1 MQKPDRKVE
10 RRKVNFAQR
19 IKSEI
24 WQENPAAENPYVAQS
39 QSCYG
44 YDVIDLMKKRSFVDT
59 LYLLLQGNLPSKEQS
74 ELLEHLMIG
83 FINPGPRHPATR
95 AAMTAGVGRTD
106 VAHILPIGLNVLS
119 GKCLG
124 TVEIELSMKFL
135 EHHLQE
141 NPEQLA
147 LQLSAD
153 AIQPSEGDWQPCPGF
168 GSQFGAINP
177 TATEIAAHLQK
188 LAGAGKYL
196 AWATELA
203 KALNNH
209 NAGWLATGVVAAT
222 LKDLDFA
229 PRTGATLYQLIS
241 APGLLAHGLEL
252 AKKSITAMPFPSD
265 ENYIIEKG

>member
-39 QSCYG
+39 QACYG
-44 YDVIDLMKKRSFVDT
+44 YDVIELMKKRSFIDV
-59 LYLLLQGNLPSKEQS
+59 LYLLLQGDLPSKEQS

-83 FINPGPRHPATR
+83 FISPGPRHPATR

-106 VAHILPIGLNVLS
+106 VAHILPIALNVLS
-119 GKCLG
+119 GKCFG
-124 TVEIELSMKFL
+124 SGEIELSMKYL
-135 EHHLQE
+135 EQHLPE
-141 NPEQLA
+141 NPAQLA
-147 LQLSAD
+147 RQLSD
-153 AIQPSEGDWQPCPGF
+153 SAIQPTEGDWLACPGF
-168 GSQFGAINP
+168 GTQFGAINH

-188 LAGAGKYL
+188 LPGAGKHL
-196 AWATELA
+196 AWAADLA
-203 KALNNH
+203 TALNNH

-252 AKKSITAMPFPSD
+252 AQKSITAMPFPAD
-265 ENYIIEKG
+265 DNYIIEKG